1 LGPARRGESR
11 RNRDQA
17 MNLAHAVPGWLVA
30 ILYVVLLA
38 AAAEDGW
45 RLRISNAFPLLIIAG
60 AITAAILAG
69 PTLDLWQNLLLFAGL
84 LAVGTLLFGAGLLGG
99 GDVKL
104 LAACGLWFDLSAGWR
119 MLVAVAIAGGL
130 VAILLIAIRLL
141 VGKPSAKWVLLRPR
155 GGIPYGIAIAAG
167 TATLVALIR

>member
-1 LGPARRGESR
+1 
-11 RNRDQA
+11 
-17 MNLAHAVPGWLVA
+17 MNLAQAAPGWLIA
-30 ILYVVLLA
+30 ILYLVLIA

-69 PTLDLWQNLLLFAGL
+69 PTLGVWQNLLLFAAL
-84 LAVGTLLFGAGLLGG
+84 LAVGTFLFGAGLLGG

-104 LAACGLWFDLSAGWR
+104 LAACGLWFDLSTGWR

-130 VAILLIAIRLL
+130 VAVLLIAIRPL
-141 VGKPSAKWVLLRPR
+141 VGKPTAKWVVMRPR

-167 TATLVALIR
+167 TATLVALQR